1 MSDKCKFC
9 TTRFIV
15 NFHLNTPSNLIQ
27 QNQVGGSGG
36 GVGVGWGGGRR
47 KENKERSEL
56 ADGKSA
62 ILPTALRLLGVKLK
76 QNEVRVLRYF
86 F

>member
-1 MSDKCKFC
+1 M
-9 TTRFIV
+9 
-15 NFHLNTPSNLIQ
+15 
-27 QNQVGGSGG
+27 
-36 GVGVGWGGGRR
+36 GVGWGGGRR